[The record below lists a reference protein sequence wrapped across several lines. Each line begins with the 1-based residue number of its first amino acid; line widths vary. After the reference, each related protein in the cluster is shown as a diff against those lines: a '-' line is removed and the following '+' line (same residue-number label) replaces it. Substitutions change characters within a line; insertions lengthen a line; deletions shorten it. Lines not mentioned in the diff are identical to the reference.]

1 MAYEMK
7 MADKFDDV
15 VLIDDTNKE
24 IHLIQAKHADT
35 KDEKVKNIDLDAL
48 FPTGNSAKRT
58 GDFDLCKYAK
68 SYMTV
73 TGSLE
78 LKAFKKMF
86 YIFTNKDLK
95 QTDNEWVKIEERE
108 VNEILRFSGSSA
120 KNLEL
125 IPYEKAIK
133 EVLNYINKDFI
144 VIKDAI
150 KEFFHSG
157 TVSQILT
164 HYCTPLKDVM
174 VIDRKKCRF
183 ASNFNAEHTNPNVAL
198 LYTMLQSDQVDMEKE
213 VTVNNNFLAKD
224 SRNKL
229 LPPFVGEDDIRGF
242 FRDLTLSVGQ
252 PNDLQPIIVGE
263 LLAWMKT
270 WIQPDILGKLG
281 QKDLDQVYIDL
292 KDYFVKC
299 NEPDNKNSKRFLAK
313 QGIEQCFGQLK
324 RGMETGV
331 IKRVMAEVEEWEF
344 TYINRH
350 IKYEETALE
359 PTGGMHA
366 TMERMDIVRESEGKL
381 LSIVKKRSGNDKP
394 YCLCRVYEMPDE
406 KRIKMKEAR
415 RRNAIEGINRLDQF
429 LTNYVPEQ
437 HQHEVSHRLDRL
449 EKVWNVFETLQEEW
463 MTPKNRCKTTWS

>member
-15 VLIDDTNKE
+15 VLIDDTNKV

-48 FPTGNSAKRT
+48 FPTGNSAKHS

-73 TGSLE
+73 TGRLE
-78 LKAFKKMF
+78 LTAFKKMF

-125 IPYEKAIK
+125 VPYEKAIK
-133 EVLNYINKDFI
+133 EVLNYINKDI
-144 VIKDAI
+144 IAIKDAI

-157 TVSQILT
+157 TDSPILT

-174 VIDRKKCRF
+174 IIDRKKCRF
-183 ASNFNAEHTNPNVAL
+183 ASNFNAEHTNPNVAK
-198 LYTMLQSDQVDMEKE
+198 LYTMLQSDQVDMKKE
-213 VTVNNNFLAKD
+213 VTVNNNFMAKD

-281 QKDLDQVYIDL
+281 EKDFEQVNGNVELVQFFIDRGL
-292 KDYFVKC
+292 NTSSRSIKGETPLHIATMNGHLNIVNLLIANNADP
-299 NEPDNKNSKRFLAK
+299 NEMDDNK
-313 QGIEQCFGQLK
+313 
-324 RGMETGV
+324 
-331 IKRVMAEVEEWEF
+331 W
-344 TYINRH
+344 
-350 IKYEETALE
+350 TALHYACKNGNVE
-359 PTGGMHA
+359 IVQFFIDRGA
-366 TMERMDIVRESEGKL
+366 TPLHIAAGYGHLNIVKL
-381 LSIVKKRSGNDKP
+381 LIANNVDPNEMDDYKWTALHYACRNGNVQ
-394 YCLCRVYEMPDE
+394 LHFTLLRGT
-406 KRIKMKEAR
+406 
-415 RRNAIEGINRLDQF
+415 AI
-429 LTNYVPEQ
+429 
-437 HQHEVSHRLDRL
+437 
-449 EKVWNVFETLQEEW
+449 
-463 MTPKNRCKTTWS
+463 